1 MSPDVNQDRPIPVDL
16 VFVWDKKTA
25 AKVEAL
31 SAKDWF
37 EKKRQ
42 FRQED
47 PAERT
52 LAIREWEWVPGQA
65 VPDIDLEV
73 RPAARRWL
81 QAIFVF
87 ANYRSE
93 GPHRFRV
100 APGAAALQLLSEDA
114 SVQRVDFTEQGAVGG
129 TRETEQAMD
138 PRVPDLIQWHEGLLL
153 TPQHFQQ
160 LSLRVEGLI
169 QALPGLYVP
178 FGWGVRSFEVRPG

>member
-1 MSPDVNQDRPIPVDL
+1 
-16 VFVWDKKTA
+16 
-25 AKVEAL
+25 VEAL

-42 FRQED
+42 LRQED
-47 PAERT
+47 PNERT
-52 LAIREWEWVPGQA
+52 LTVREWEWVPAQA

-87 ANYRSE
+87 ANYRTE

-114 SVQRVDFTEQGAVGG
+114 SVQRVDLAEKAPLANQ
-129 TRETEQAMD
+129 RN
-138 PRVPDLIQWHEGLLL
+138 
-153 TPQHFQQ
+153 
-160 LSLRVEGLI
+160 
-169 QALPGLYVP
+169 
-178 FGWGVRSFEVRPG
+178 

>member
-1 MSPDVNQDRPIPVDL
+1 MAVTKVLCVLGVSALALSCAPVVRSARLRLQVSVSPNVNQDQPIPVDL

-47 PAERT
+47 PSEKT

-65 VPDIDLEV
+65 VPDIDMEV
-73 RPAARRWL
+73 RPAERRWL

-87 ANYRSE
+87 ANYRTE

-100 APGAAALQLLSEDA
+100 EQGSAALQLLSEDA
-114 SVQRVDFTEQGAVGG
+114 SVQRLDAKAPPASQ
-129 TRETEQAMD
+129 RN
-138 PRVPDLIQWHEGLLL
+138 
-153 TPQHFQQ
+153 
-160 LSLRVEGLI
+160 
-169 QALPGLYVP
+169 
-178 FGWGVRSFEVRPG
+178 

>member
-1 MSPDVNQDRPIPVDL
+1 MTVAKLVCLLGVGALALSCAPVVRSARLQLQVSVSADVNQDRPIPVDL

-42 FRQED
+42 YRQED
-47 PAERT
+47 PNERT
-52 LAIREWEWVPGQA
+52 LTVREWEWVPGQA
-65 VPDIDLEV
+65 VPDLDMEV

-87 ANYRSE
+87 ANYRTE

-100 APGAAALQLLSEDA
+100 APGAASLQLLNEDA
-114 SVQRVDFTEQGAVGG
+114 SVQRVD
-129 TRETEQAMD
+129 
-138 PRVPDLIQWHEGLLL
+138 LIEKAPLA
-153 TPQHFQQ
+153 TK
-160 LSLRVEGLI
+160 RN
-169 QALPGLYVP
+169 
-178 FGWGVRSFEVRPG
+178 